1 MSTANRILSVLVLLA
16 SIGAIV
22 LAFMLFDKREG
33 VVAGRNYMAEAISD
47 NSNKMS
53 KTATENPKKVEIDP
67 AEMGVD
73 KEKQSMEEAIR
84 KFDKVTE
91 AIIRQ
96 RDELAAQVVEL
107 TSILA
112 EHNADDG
119 EYSEF
124 NSADLAN
131 IKTNKEKFD
140 EIVAKANK
148 IIKLYQQTRES
159 YVAAVKLFEKALEMP
174 SLSDSVLNPKNPA
187 FAEIDAALRAM
198 DQKIRMMYSHITA
211 INAAIPS
218 EFQVKEGDLT
228 GENYKSYLQDQKNM
242 IAAFKTRFDQLVK
255 QVEELTAKVEELT
268 AKVEE
273 LTAKVEKLTAERDQY
288 KESFEAER
296 EAKEKLQNENN
307 VMKEKLEKLEKK
319 LKGMEKMGI
328 GAAPVAGETTA
339 GTAQPAAPVAA
350 KPAALS
356 KVEGK
361 VTYVDAASGFVVLN
375 IGTKTEVEVKDAKGN
390 KVKATAAIPANAI
403 MTVATSLDPATAKF
417 VCKVQVYRVG
427 ETSSMANILSGNAIP
442 KVGDVVFFSSAD
454 IANSKPADKK

>member
-22 LAFMLFDKREG
+22 LAIMLFGKREG
-33 VVAGRNYMAEAISD
+33 VVAGRNNMAQAISD

-53 KTATENPKKVEIDP
+53 QTAAVNPAKVKIDP
-67 AEMGVD
+67 AEMGV
-73 KEKQSMEEAIR
+73 EKGDDVFGALK
-84 KFDKVTE
+84 KFDDVTK
-91 AIIRQ
+91 AILRQ

-112 EHNADDG
+112 EHNAEDG

-140 EIVAKANK
+140 EIAAKANK

-159 YVAAVKLFEKALEMP
+159 YIAAIKLFEKALEMP
-174 SLSDSVLNPKNPA
+174 SLGDSALNPKDPA

-198 DQKIRMMYSHITA
+198 DQKIRMMYSHIIA
-211 INAAIPS
+211 INAAVPS
-218 EFQVKEGDLT
+218 EFQIKEGDLT

-328 GAAPVAGETTA
+328 AATPATGSAPAAAQTAAPAA
-339 GTAQPAAPVAA
+339 AQ
-350 KPAALS
+350 PAALS
-356 KVEGK
+356 KIEGK
-361 VTYVDAASGFVVLN
+361 ITYVDAASGFVVLDL
-375 IGTKTEVEVKDAKGN
+375 GTKTEVEVKDAKGN
-390 KVKATAAIPANAI
+390 KVKASAAIPANAI

-427 ETSSMANILSGNAIP
+427 ENSSMANILSGNAIP
-442 KVGDVVFFSSAD
+442 KVGDVVYFSATD
-454 IANSKPADKK
+454 IANSKPAAKK